1 MLLSNR
7 MQAVVGLVVPCASI
21 ADIGCDHGYVAI
33 ELISRCICQ
42 YVFAMDI
49 HLGPLERAK
58 HNIKE
63 YRMQEYIETRQSNGM
78 ESLSKGEAEG
88 VICAGMGGRLMIS
101 ILERGQ
107 ALVHDMQQV
116 VLQPQSEIDEVRAY
130 LRKNGFIIEK
140 EDIICEDG
148 KYYPMMRALPN
159 TLDRQEKQIAENLTR
174 IKDMYGSYLLEKSH
188 PTLKRYLLWQKEH
201 TQQILEN
208 LISQSQ
214 PTPRQQQR
222 IDELNQ
228 KLGDIVYCLY
238 HYF

>member
-7 MQAVVGLVVPCASI
+7 MQAVVGLVAPCASI

-42 YVFAMDI
+42 HVFAMDI

-88 VICAGMGGRLMIS
+88 VICAGMGGRLIIS

-107 ALVHDMQQV
+107 MLVRDMRQV

-130 LRKNGFIIEK
+130 LRKNGFLIEK

-159 TLDRQEKQIAENLTR
+159 VAGKADGGE
-174 IKDMYGSYLLEKSH
+174 SYKG
-188 PTLKRYLLWQKEH
+188 KRYVWIIFIGKVTSYVKKVSSLAERTYTANFAKF
-201 TQQILEN
+201 N
-208 LISQSQ
+208 ISVSAYSKAAA
-214 PTPRQQQR
+214 T
-222 IDELNQ
+222 D
-228 KLGDIVYCLY
+228 
-238 HYF
+238 